1 MKIEELSKGLQ
12 VRIAE
17 GHGSGHGGR
26 SGVVIDV
33 GTFKLLNGSGSITGA
48 KVDIGEPL
56 LVQVAAKDLS
66 PLKEKPRK
74 KGWGEFDV

>member
-1 MKIEELSKGLQ
+1 MKIEEISKGQ
-12 VRIAE
+12 RVRIAK

-26 SGVVIDV
+26 QGVVIDV
-33 GTFKLLNGSGSITGA
+33 GTFKLLDGSGSITGA

-66 PLKEKPRK
+66 PLKKKPRER
-74 KGWGEFDV
+74 GWAEFDV